1 MIDEKNISASSE
13 LSETII
19 SVTQVLFVYMID
31 YKCLVGI
38 CTVRNWEIN
47 GREFSLS
54 PYAAENL
61 VSRQRLGR
69 PVPRQHVLYQTTGYI
84 TCLRT

>member
-19 SVTQVLFVYMID
+19 CVTQVFFVYMID

-47 GREFSLS
+47 GREFF
-54 PYAAENL
+54 
-61 VSRQRLGR
+61 
-69 PVPRQHVLYQTTGYI
+69 PVPVRG
-84 TCLRT
+84 